1 MWRIQKYF
9 QRYSSQEKVAKF
21 LLETGLSVK
30 DGEIYCNEILMSPV
44 RISRA
49 IGVDRRTVKAT
60 IDRIEENEELSE
72 IYGNLKATAY
82 FGDVAQEIDAGLIE
96 IIPVSAD
103 EPGIIAGV
111 TRILADLDVVVRQC
125 ITREIEFHEE
135 GKIFMITDTSVP
147 MEAVEKIKEVDGV
160 KSVTIY

>member
-1 MWRIQKYF
+1 
-9 QRYSSQEKVAKF
+9 
-21 LLETGLSVK
+21 
-30 DGEIYCNEILMSPV
+30 IYCNEILMSPV
-44 RISRA
+44 RIARA

-60 IDRIEENEELSE
+60 IDRIEKNEELSK

-82 FGDVAQEIDAGLIE
+82 FGEVAQKIDAGLIE

-111 TRILADLDVVVRQC
+111 AGILGELDVVVRQC
-125 ITREIEFHEE
+125 ITQEIEFHEE
-135 GKIFMITDTSVP
+135 AKVFMITDSSVP
-147 MEAVEKIKEVDGV
+147 MEAVEKIKDVDGV